1 MDAAVDAARH
11 APTELPA
18 APPTVVI
25 EPSRG
30 WAHLGLRDV
39 WRYRELLFFLVW
51 RDVKVRYKQTALGVL
66 WVLLQPLLSMV
77 VFSVLFG
84 GLLKVPS
91 GETPYPLFAFAALL
105 PWNYFAGSFTRASNS
120 LIASSHLI
128 TKVYFPRL
136 IIPMSGVLSGLVDF
150 AVAFA
155 VLVGLLLFYRVP
167 LTPAAA
173 LLPALIALA
182 MLTGLGFGLW
192 LSALNVRYRDV
203 QYLVPYLVQ
212 IGMYLTPV
220 VYGSNLIPER
230 FRWLLNLNPMT
241 GVVEGF
247 RWALLGPE
255 AVGDYLSLPLLAVSI
270 AIALAVLISGAIF
283 FRRTERTFAD
293 VI

>member
-182 MLTGLGFGLW
+182 MLTALGFGLW

-203 QYLVPYLVQ
+203 SQLMPFLVQ
-212 IGMYLTPV
+212 VWMYASPV
-220 VYGSNLIPER
+220 IYPVSTIPEKWR
-230 FRWLLNLNPMT
+230 LLYSLNPMV
-241 GVVEGF
+241 GVIEGF
-247 RWALLGPE
+247 RWALLGKSSPDFTVM
-255 AVGDYLSLPLLAVSI
+255 AVGSAIVLLLLAGGLVYFKRVES
-270 AIALAVLISGAIF
+270 S
-283 FRRTERTFAD
+283 FAD

>member
-150 AVAFA
+150 AVAFV

-182 MLTGLGFGLW
+182 MLTALGFGLW

>member
-66 WVLLQPLLSMV
+66 WVLLQPLLSMI

-182 MLTGLGFGLW
+182 MLTALGFGLW

-247 RWALLGPE
+247 RWALLGTETAP
-255 AVGDYLSLPLLAVSI
+255 GPMIAVSSV
-270 AIALAVLISGAIF
+270 AALALLISGAYY

-293 VI
+293 VV

>member
-182 MLTGLGFGLW
+182 MLTALGFGLW

>member
-182 MLTGLGFGLW
+182 MLTALGFGLW

-255 AVGDYLSLPLLAVSI
+255 AVGDYLSLPLLAISI
-270 AIALAVLISGAIF
+270 AMALAVLISGAIF